1 MDVPDFERDLEYD
14 IATYGA
20 IINQAREAGEL
31 SDEALAELA
40 DLDQIDIEARSY
52 SDAVEAAS
60 ICVART

>member
-1 MDVPDFERDLEYD
+1 MILQHTVLLLIRPVKS
-14 IATYGA
+14 
-20 IINQAREAGEL
+20 GEL